1 MDVEI
6 RQPAPEE
13 FDRFNQTLAT
23 AFGHAMDADELAR
36 IRRFAEFERNL
47 AAYVDGAM
55 VGTAAAHRF
64 QLTVPGGE
72 LPAGGVT
79 AVTVQPTHRR
89 RGILTRVMH
98 HQLRLLRE
106 WGEPLAVL
114 WASEGSIYPRYGY
127 GLASLNGRL
136 DADRDVPLLPIEDEP
151 AGQVRLVSEQEAAE
165 LFPRV
170 WEPARTTTPGFF
182 SRTPGWW
189 EAHVLADVPWRAR
202 GGGTLFRAVLEAD
215 GEPQAYALYRLRW
228 ESSDFVHENR
238 LLVQEAIGATPAAT
252 RAIWRY
258 LFGVDLVARVVARL
272 LPADFFLLGLAA
284 ETPRLRFSVGDGL
297 WLRLV
302 DVAKALAGR
311 GYAAEGTL
319 ELELVDDVCPWN
331 ASVWRLEASPEGG
344 RMRRVGD
351 PELRLDVAALASAY
365 LGGFTFASLVATG
378 RVVELKPGAAARA
391 DALFRTDLAPW
402 CPETF

>member
-1 MDVEI
+1 VDVEI
-6 RQPAPEE
+6 RRPDPDE
-13 FDRFNQTLAT
+13 FDRFGQAVAT
-23 AFGHAMDADELAR
+23 AFGHGMDAEQLAR
-36 IRRFAEFERNL
+36 IRRYAELDRDL
-47 AAYVDGAM
+47 AAYADGAM

-64 QLTVPGGE
+64 GLTVPGGE
-72 LPAGGVT
+72 LPAAGVT

-89 RGILTRVMH
+89 RGILTRLMQ

-106 WGEPLAVL
+106 WEEPLAVL

-136 DADRDVPLLPIEDEP
+136 DADRDVPLLPIESEP
-151 AGQVRLVSEQEAAE
+151 DGQVRLVSEQEAAE

-170 WEPARTTTPGFF
+170 WEPARAVTPGFF

-202 GGGTLFRAVLEAD
+202 GGGTLFRAVLETQ

-228 ESSDFVHENR
+228 ESSGFVHENR
-238 LLVQEAIGATPAAT
+238 LLVEEAIGATPAAT
-252 RAIWRY
+252 RAMWRY

-284 ETPRLRFSVGDGL
+284 ETPRLRFSLGDGL

-319 ELELVDDVCPWN
+319 ELELADDVCPWN
-331 ASVWRLEASPEGG
+331 ASVWRLEAAPEGG

-351 PELRLDVAALASAY
+351 PELRLDASALASAY
-365 LGGFTFASLVATG
+365 LGGFSFASLVAAG

-391 DALFRTDLAPW
+391 DSLFRTDLAPW